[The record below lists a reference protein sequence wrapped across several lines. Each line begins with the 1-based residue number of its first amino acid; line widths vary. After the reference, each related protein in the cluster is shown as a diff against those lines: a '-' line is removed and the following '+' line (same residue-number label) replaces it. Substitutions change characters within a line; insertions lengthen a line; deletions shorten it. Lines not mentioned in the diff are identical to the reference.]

1 MKNISLFLFI
11 VLIGFVQSCREEY
24 LNEPA
29 PTDAVAPDVAYGS
42 YQGAKAHIAG
52 ILRRTRGQFTATD
65 AGNLGSLYFAREN
78 KGNIS
83 INNGSWFSFD
93 YENDN
98 REPNYRRTGFTWNF
112 PYYLIGQV
120 NAFIDGVEKSTAIS
134 QVEKDELLGQAYT
147 MRAFFYFELSLEFQH
162 TYSYDPSLP
171 APPIYTEAGALE
183 GKPMSTMQ
191 EMYAQITDDLEHA
204 LSIGT
209 MSRDNKSYFSKAVTH
224 AVAARVYQV
233 MENWPKAAENARLAY
248 GGNAVN
254 ALDPATIVSVPD
266 TNDVDGDGDK
276 TEIIRRYSTG
286 KYQNGFDDMD
296 DGVEW
301 LLADPQTA
309 DQSNYYYLAPHG
321 FYTRTESAYNN
332 TFINRNFVGL
342 FAPTDVRYQ
351 FAQTGFTGY
360 RQWYTT
366 KFKFAFDADLAL
378 IRTSE
383 MILIEAEALYHSNPA
398 AAHDLLYVL
407 QKTRDPLAVRSTNT
421 GTALLEEILTERK
434 KELYGE
440 IGVEWYDAKR
450 LQRGLPRDT
459 FHRVNLASKPMLPN
473 DKRFFLK
480 IPQAEID
487 ANPNIDASINADR

>member
-171 APPIYTEAGALE
+171 APPLYTEAGALE

-191 EMYAQITDDLEHA
+191 EMYAQITQDLEYA

-209 MSRDNKSYFSKAVTH
+209 MSRENKSYFSKAVTH

-233 MENWPKAAENARLAY
+233 MEDWPKAASNARAAY
-248 GGNAVN
+248 GGNVAS
-254 ALDPATIVSVPD
+254 ALSPSVY
-266 TNDVDGDGDK
+266 K
-276 TEIIRRYSTG
+276 L
-286 KYQNGFDDMD
+286 GFDDMD
-296 DGVEW
+296 EGVEW

-332 TFINRNFVGL
+332 TFINRNFVAL
-342 FAPTDVRYQ
+342 FSPTDVRNT
-351 FAQTGFTGY
+351 FKQTGVTDY

-378 IRTSE
+378 IRTAE

-398 AAHDLLYVL
+398 AAHALLYSL
-407 QKTRDPLAVRSTNT
+407 QVNRDPSKVKSTNT
-421 GTALLEEILTERK
+421 GSALLEEILTERK

-450 LQRGLPRDT
+450 LQRGLPRDA

>member
-11 VLIGFVQSCREEY
+11 LLIGFVQSCREEY

-98 REPNYRRTGFTWNF
+98 REPNYRRTVFTWNF

-171 APPIYTEAGALE
+171 APPLYTEAGALE

-191 EMYAQITDDLEHA
+191 EMYAQITQDLEYA

-233 MENWPKAAENARLAY
+233 MEDWPKAASNARAAY
-248 GGNAVN
+248 GGNDAS
-254 ALDPATIVSVPD
+254 ALSPSVY
-266 TNDVDGDGDK
+266 K
-276 TEIIRRYSTG
+276 L
-286 KYQNGFDDMD
+286 GFDDMD
-296 DGVEW
+296 EGVEW

-332 TFINRNFVGL
+332 TFINRNFVAL
-342 FAPTDVRYQ
+342 FSPTDVRNT
-351 FAQTGFTGY
+351 FKQTGVTDY

-378 IRTSE
+378 IRTAE

-398 AAHDLLYVL
+398 AAHALLYSL
-407 QKTRDPLAVRSTNT
+407 QVNRDPSKVKSTNT
-421 GTALLEEILTERK
+421 GSALLEEILTERK

-450 LQRGLPRDT
+450 LQRGLPRDA